1 VVPRRRRI
9 GRVVDACLA
18 GMGWGMNPAPMVTD
32 HLASGRLVE
41 LIPGETLD
49 VPLFWQVNRLA
60 AERLIDLTRAVLK
73 RSKQTLI

>member
-1 VVPRRRRI
+1 
-9 GRVVDACLA
+9 
-18 GMGWGMNPAPMVTD
+18 MNPAPMVTD